1 MKRIL
6 LLLVLAAAACS
17 QPKAPVIGISCSR
30 SSSGATL
37 LASTYTEAIS
47 RAGGVAV
54 VLPTVSS
61 AEQAHALLAA
71 LDGVVFSGG
80 EDLNPA
86 WYGEEVLNETVEID
100 SVRDASDSLLA
111 RAALASGKPLLGICR
126 GEQLLNVMLGGS
138 LYQDIPTQ
146 VPQTVG
152 HSGGARH
159 KMGVAAGS
167 VLEQLFGS
175 DSLEVNSYHHQAVKE
190 AGAGVVVTAR
200 SAEGIVEAY
209 EAPNVLAVQFH
220 PEKLLHQG
228 EEQWLS
234 LFEYY
239 VSLCK

>member
-61 AEQAHALLAA
+61 AEQADALVAV

-100 SVRDASDSLLA
+100 SVRDVSDSLLA

-159 KMGVAAGS
+159 KIGVAAGS
-167 VLEQLFGS
+167 VLEQLFRS

-228 EEQWLS
+228 EEHWLS
-234 LFEYY
+234 LLEYY